1 AIDHGAPDLDHRG
14 HRLLP
19 ALHAHR
25 GACVCPHRVPGGA
38 RAGHHLAAD
47 LHRLLALLPLA
58 GEAMGPLAAATGPVA
73 TLIYDGECAMCRASA
88 LWIMRRALDAG
99 TLEILPCRSA
109 PRRAR
114 FPQVTDEQ
122 CLTAMQLVLPDR
134 SEEHT
139 SELQSLRHLVCRLL
153 LEKKNDRRLRF

>member
-1 AIDHGAPDLDHRG
+1 
-14 HRLLP
+14 
-19 ALHAHR
+19 
-25 GACVCPHRVPGGA
+25 
-38 RAGHHLAAD
+38 
-47 LHRLLALLPLA
+47 
-58 GEAMGPLAAATGPVA
+58 MTGPVA

-122 CLTAMQLVLPDR
+122 CMTAMQLVLPDGR
-134 SEEHT
+134 VLAGADAMP
-139 SELQSLRHLVCRLL
+139 ELLRRVPRWRRVAMLFAMPELL
-153 LEKKNDRRLRF
+153 RRIPRWRWIAALFALPGLRPLARVVYAWIARNRMRVSCGIDR

>member
-1 AIDHGAPDLDHRG
+1 V
-14 HRLLP
+14 
-19 ALHAHR
+19 AL
-25 GACVCPHRVPGGA
+25 
-38 RAGHHLAAD
+38 
-47 LHRLLALLPLA
+47 
-58 GEAMGPLAAATGPVA
+58 TGPVA

-122 CLTAMQLVLPDR
+122 CLTAMQLVLPDGR
-134 SEEHT
+134 VLAGADAMP
-139 SELQSLRHLVCRLL
+139 ELLRRVPRWRWVAALFALPGMRALARVVYAWIARNRMRVSCGI
-153 LEKKNDRRLRF
+153 DR